1 MEDLV
6 RGQEFAKQVY
16 LQLQGSEIPVRNE
29 VLDSVAK
36 ILECFANAISK
47 FSSSESS
54 SEVCHSPALTAVDSP
69 FSDCRKLEGTG
80 EIRTIATPKKSGS
93 NKRRKTSDAREELTA
108 TPFDDGR
115 AWRKYGQKEILNTKF
130 PKSYFRCTHKT
141 DQGCQATKQV
151 QRIEEEPA
159 KYRVLYIGQHT
170 CNNQL
175 KGPQLFLDANPRH
188 TCLLNFESNY
198 YAPKVEFPFPAS
210 ISSAKHEFEGDTEYA
225 DIASHKNRD
234 SVKSSEFA
242 VWNDLSAFNPSPTTS
257 MMPSTSGSELVD
269 GIAGLYSSADS
280 NPNFVM
286 DMMFED
292 DDVLQFDPNEFF
304 NSS

>member
-6 RGQEFAKQVY
+6 RGQEFAKQVH
-16 LQLQGSEIPVRNE
+16 LQLQGSEIPVSNE
-29 VLDSVAK
+29 ILDSVAK

-69 FSDCRKLEGTG
+69 FSDGRKLEGTG
-80 EIRTIATPKKSGS
+80 EIRTIATPKKTGS
-93 NKRRKTSDAREELTA
+93 NKRRKTSDAREELTT

-115 AWRKYGQKEILNTKF
+115 AWRKYGQKEIFNTKF

-141 DQGCQATKQV
+141 DQGCKAAKQV
-151 QRIEEEPA
+151 QRIGEEEPA
-159 KYRVLYIGQHT
+159 MFRVLYIGQHT

-175 KGPQLFLDANPRH
+175 KGPQLFLDSNPRH

-210 ISSAKHEFEGDTEYA
+210 ISSAKHEFNGDTEF
-225 DIASHKNRD
+225 ASHKNRD

-286 DMMFED
+286 DMMFDD

-304 NSS
+304 NYS